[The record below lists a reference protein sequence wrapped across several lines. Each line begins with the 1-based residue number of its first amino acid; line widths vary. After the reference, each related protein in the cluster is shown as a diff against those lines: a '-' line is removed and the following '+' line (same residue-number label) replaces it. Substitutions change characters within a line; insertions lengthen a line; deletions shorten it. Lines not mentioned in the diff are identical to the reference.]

1 MSKDK
6 AIFAAG
12 CFWGVEEF
20 FSKIDGVIST
30 KVGYSGGNTNN
41 PTYEEVCRDD
51 TGHAECI
58 LINFDTNTISYK
70 TLLKCFW
77 ECHDPT
83 TLNRQGKDI
92 GTQYRSA
99 IFYFD
104 KKQEIIALNSKK
116 EASLNY
122 ENPIVTEINKASKF
136 FDAEDYHQEYLKK
149 NY

>member
-41 PTYEEVCRDD
+41 PTYEEVCRDN

-70 TLLKCFW
+70 TLLKYFW
-77 ECHDPT
+77 KCHDPT
-83 TLNRQGKDI
+83 ILNRQGKDI

-122 ENPIVTEINKASKF
+122 ENSIVTEINKAYKF